1 MDEDVAV
8 KSALQRKLPTIVS
21 KQIAWKNGSDE
32 NVKKHR
38 ESGNLS
44 NLAAA
49 YGQDALE
56 ESDQRS
62 SSSKGT
68 TAKARK
74 TRVKKFTN

>member
-21 KQIAWKNGSDE
+21 KQIVWKNGSDE

-56 ESDQRS
+56 ESEHR